1 LRKSKITT
9 AATADRS
16 NAPARTKAR
25 YSELPNFHQVNVQL
39 YRGAQ
44 PLAGGLQTLKEIGI
58 KTIINLRHDAAQT
71 RAEGDEAL
79 RLGLRYYSVP
89 MPDLRLPRDEIIQ
102 QVFEIITAAENHPVF
117 VHCHH
122 GNDRTGTII
131 ACYRISH
138 DGWTATKARK
148 EAEKIGMSWAQLRM
162 KRYID
167 KFYQRSQKS

>member
-1 LRKSKITT
+1 LRKSKVTSPATT
-9 AATADRS
+9 DGS
-16 NAPARTKAR
+16 NAPALTKAR
-25 YSELPNFHQVNVQL
+25 YSELPNFHQVNAEL

-44 PLAGGLQTLKEIGI
+44 PMAGGLQTLKEIGI

-71 RAEGDEAL
+71 RTEADEAL

-102 QVFEIITAAENHPVF
+102 QVLGIINTRENHPVF

-131 ACYRISH
+131 ACYRISR
-138 DGWTATKARK
+138 DGWTATKARE
-148 EAEKIGMSWAQLRM
+148 EAEKMGMSWAQLRM

-167 KFYQRSQKS
+167 KFSKRSQKS

>member
-1 LRKSKITT
+1 MKVH
-9 AATADRS
+9 
-16 NAPARTKAR
+16 
-25 YSELPNFHQVNVQL
+25 YSELPNFHQVNAAL

-58 KTIINLRHDAAQT
+58 RTIINLRHDAAKA
-71 RAEGDEAL
+71 RAEGDEAH

-89 MPDLRLPRDEIIQ
+89 LPDLRLPSDKVVR
-102 QVFEIITAAENHPVF
+102 QVFEIINSAENHPVF

-122 GNDRTGTII
+122 GKDRTGTII

-138 DGWTATKARK
+138 DGWTATEARK
-148 EAEKIGMSWAQLRM
+148 EAEQIGMSWAQLRM

-167 KFYQRSQKS
+167 KFYKRSQKS